1 MQCIIKMA
9 LHNELFLSIW
19 TFAHDWSI
27 RLYIKKNSINLDD
40 IIAMEWYIIPENLDM
55 SF

>member
-1 MQCIIKMA
+1 MA

-19 TFAHDWSI
+19 TCAHDWSI